1 MLADLILFLTPPS
14 VLNCVA
20 PSSLRF
26 CFSAL
31 LSPSEAHAKHASCDI
46 IQCQGRVVVVGGM
59 MDRRISL
66 AITKFT
72 RNSSTSASLEQG
84 LYRRVETTAETK
96 ACSPDQS
103 FDTAQDIAVRPAKA
117 VVDAPRRISVGIVIE
132 EQTKRAFVAPPV
144 IKAQG

>member
-1 MLADLILFLTPPS
+1 M
-14 VLNCVA
+14 
-20 PSSLRF
+20 
-26 CFSAL
+26 
-31 LSPSEAHAKHASCDI
+31 
-46 IQCQGRVVVVGGM
+46 VVGGM
-59 MDRRISL
+59 LNRRISL

-132 EQTKRAFVAPPV
+132 EQTKRAFVAPQV